1 MSVSVNLYSTDNTEI
16 KRFLYKYYN
25 PNDIQISDVL
35 KWEKKFEN
43 PIEIADIIG
52 VFIDNKDDFKLNMWI
67 SLDTDFFLNVTEDNS
82 DKIIRYLFERY
93 PY

>member
-1 MSVSVNLYSTDNTEI
+1 MAVVDLYSEKPNEI
-16 KRFLYKYYN
+16 KKFLESFYEESFKLD
-25 PNDIQISDVL
+25 NDL

-43 PIEIADIIG
+43 PIQISEIIG
-52 VFIDNKDDFKLNMWI
+52 AYIDNNDKFNINMWI
-67 SLDTDFFLNVTEDNS
+67 SLDKDFFINVNDYNA